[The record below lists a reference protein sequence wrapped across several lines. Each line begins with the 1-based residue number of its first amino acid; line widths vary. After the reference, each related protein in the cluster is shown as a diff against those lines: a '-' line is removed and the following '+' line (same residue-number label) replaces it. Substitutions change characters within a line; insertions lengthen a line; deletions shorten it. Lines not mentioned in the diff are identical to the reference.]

1 MIQDMGIASS
11 TSENLVQLI
20 FTFFILFFILINYK
34 FKDLLVEVQKALKF
48 FRLTFFNIKEM
59 THYLV
64 TISKP

>member
-34 FKDLLVEVQKALKF
+34 FKDLLVEV
-48 FRLTFFNIKEM
+48 
-59 THYLV
+59 
-64 TISKP
+64 